1 MRRRRRPATCAAA
14 ARGRAPL
21 DRGAPPT
28 ARLTQTEQMVWK
40 LLPTLLVVLLGTR
53 RSVLACDVACYNS
66 CVHTCEAMCDQSPD
80 CSAVV
85 MTYVPGNAVVD
96 SGTASLPATS
106 RGTSVSSWA
115 PRYGSYQ
122 CGFVSCT
129 DTRGWNGESYLKVSK
144 GNYKEMPG
152 TCVVCPK
159 NATVPTAGG
168 RNLTEHACALGPQG
182 NATSNCKQADYTRKR
197 HNTLWLPGQPA
208 HMTAGDVLAVLEKHT
223 GAYDTISMPWA
234 WMNSKGP
241 TWNNTK
247 CANDTAGLCGRQ
259 YSSFSQAIADGLK
272 GKNYRFVP
280 MLQVC
285 AVCVLNQTWDWKPA
299 MEMLLEDAKQYG
311 FAGYSLDMEMGGA
324 FNQSGRAT
332 FLDSFSTMVHSLGT
346 DTEVQWFSHWRWW
359 PDLSMPNDADWLV
372 SMDSCACVFTRTP
385 PQITLLVSYI
395 VRAVVVAQMD
405 RV

>member
-1 MRRRRRPATCAAA
+1 M
-14 ARGRAPL
+14 AR
-21 DRGAPPT
+21 
-28 ARLTQTEQMVWK
+28 
-40 LLPTLLVVLLGTR
+40 TLQQASLVMLLGIGR
-53 RSVLACDVACYNS
+53 PVFACDIACYNT
-66 CVHTCEAMCDQSPD
+66 CVQNCEAMCDQSDD

-85 MTYVPGNAVVD
+85 MTYVPGAAVDGSDV
-96 SGTASLPATS
+96 ASVPGS
-106 RGTSVSSWA
+106 SPVSVSSRV

-129 DTRGWNGESYLKVSK
+129 DTRGWNGESYIKVSK
-144 GNYKEMPG
+144 GSYKEMPN

-159 NATVPTAGG
+159 NATIPTAGG
-168 RNLTEHACALGPQG
+168 KNLTEQTCALGPRG
-182 NATSNCKQADYTRKR
+182 NATSDCKPADFTRKR
-197 HNTLWLPGQPA
+197 HNTLWLPGHPPN
-208 HMTAGDVLAVLEKHT
+208 MTAADLVALLEKHA

-234 WMNSKGP
+234 WMNSKGL

-247 CANDTAGLCGRQ
+247 CADDTAGLCGRQ
-259 YSSFSQAIADGLK
+259 YDNFSQAVADALK

-285 AVCVLNQTWDWKPA
+285 AVCVLNGTWDWKPA
-299 MEMLLEDAKQYG
+299 MELLLADAKQYG

-332 FLDSFSTMVHSLGT
+332 FLDTLSGMIHSLGP

-372 SMDSCACVFTRTP
+372 SMDSCASAVNC
-385 PQITLLVSYI
+385 ITSARHVLGS
-395 VRAVVVAQMD
+395 
-405 RV
+405 